1 MKRRKDGRYATTLT
15 IDGIKHFIYGT
26 TINEVNEKKA
36 QLIQGTKVY
45 KCLFKDVCEMWFE
58 TTKSNL
64 QYNTQKMYRLNLK
77 YLEPL
82 YKKPINKLKTQDI
95 MPIFEDFLQKP
106 RTYNMILLTLN
117 QIFEF
122 AIDEDFCTKNIVR
135 KIKPLKKLKVE
146 KKPLTFEQIK
156 LIEYSLDLEP
166 RLLISYFLICT
177 GLRREE
183 LIPLRYEDIDGDVI
197 HINKAVYFEHNQP
210 VIKTTKNELSRD
222 VPLLENLKN
231 KLPPGSGLIF
241 PNEKGN
247 MMSET
252 TYKRKIAFC
261 SKYLGIPFTG
271 HQLRHT
277 YATMLYNSNVPIK
290 EAQYFLGH
298 KDIRILL
305 NIYTHLDDE
314 KKKQSI
320 SKINDFLSKE

>member
-1 MKRRKDGRYATTLT
+1 MRKRKDGRYATTLT
-15 IDGIKHFIYGT
+15 IDGTKHFICGK
-26 TINEVNEKKA
+26 TINEVNEIKA
-36 QLIQGTKVY
+36 QLIQGTKVN
-45 KCLFKDVCEMWFE
+45 KCLFKDVCDMWFE

-64 QYNTQKMYRLNLK
+64 QYNTQKMYKLNLK
-77 YLEPL
+77 YLTPL
-82 YKKPINKLKTQDI
+82 YKKPINKLKIQDI
-95 MPIFEDFLQKP
+95 MPIFEDFC
-106 RTYNMILLTLN
+106 N
-117 QIFEF
+117 
-122 AIDEDFCTKNIVR
+122 KNIVR

-146 KKPLTFEQIK
+146 KKPLSFDEIK

-183 LIPLRYEDIDGDVI
+183 LIPLRYEDIDNDVI

-222 VPLLENLKN
+222 VPLLDTLKN
-231 KLPPGSGLIF
+231 KLPPGDGLIF

-261 SKYLGIPFTG
+261 SKYLGVPFTG

-298 KDIRILL
+298 KDIRVLL
-305 NIYTHLDDE
+305 NIYTHLDNE
-314 KKKQSI
+314 KKKQSF
-320 SKINDFLSKE
+320 SKINDFLKKE

>member
-15 IDGIKHFIYGT
+15 IDGTKHFICGK
-26 TINEVNEKKA
+26 TINEVNEIKA
-36 QLIQGTKVY
+36 QLIQGTKVN
-45 KCLFKDVCEMWFE
+45 KCLFKDVCDMWFE

-64 QYNTQKMYRLNLK
+64 QYNTQKMYKLNLK
-77 YLEPL
+77 YLTPL
-82 YKKPINKLKTQDI
+82 YKKPIDKLKIQDI
-95 MPIFEDFLQKP
+95 MPIFEVFLQKP

-122 AIDEDFCTKNIVR
+122 AIDENFCNKNIVR

-146 KKPLTFEQIK
+146 KKPLSFDEIK

-183 LIPLRYEDIDGDVI
+183 LIPLRYEDINKDVI

-222 VPLLENLKN
+222 VPLLDTLKN
-231 KLPPGSGLIF
+231 KLPPGDGLIF
-241 PNEKGN
+241 PNKKGN

-261 SKYLGIPFTG
+261 SKYLDIPFTG

-298 KDIRILL
+298 KDIRVLL
-305 NIYTHLDDE
+305 NIYTHLDNE
-314 KKKQSI
+314 KKKQSF
-320 SKINDFLSKE
+320 SKINDFFKKE

>member
-1 MKRRKDGRYATTLT
+1 MKKRKDGRYCTKVT
-15 IDGIKHFIYGT
+15 IDGKCHYIYGYSIKE
-26 TINEVNEKKA
+26 INDKKYELKQGVVNS
-36 QLIQGTKVY
+36 
-45 KCLFKDVCEMWFE
+45 CLFSNVCKEWYKA
-58 TTKSNL
+58 TKSNL
-64 QYNTQKMYRLNLK
+64 EYNTQKMYKLNLK

-82 YKKPINKLKTQDI
+82 YDKKINKLKTQDI
-95 MPIFEDFLQKP
+95 LPIFEDFLQKP

-122 AIDEDFCTKNIVR
+122 AIDEDYCSKNIVR
-135 KIKPLKKLKVE
+135 KIKPLKNIKEE
-146 KKPLTFEQIK
+146 KKPLTLDQIK

-166 RLLISYFLICT
+166 RLFISYFMICT

-210 VIKTTKNELSRD
+210 KLKSTKNGTSRNI
-222 VPLLENLKN
+222 PLLDNLK
-231 KLPPGSGLIF
+231 KYLPPGQGLMF
-241 PNEKGN
+241 PNEKN
-247 MMSET
+247 KMMSET

-305 NIYTHLDDE
+305 NVYTHLDE
-314 KKKQSI
+314 TQKNISIKKV
-320 SKINDFLSKE
+320 NNFLNQE